1 MKRARLLLGAA
12 IVAAVSTSV
21 WAQDNYPVT
30 VVPQGKGPY
39 TFPDGYRTDFSKI
52 ELKVA
57 EKFSANLYV
66 LRGNEGVDMTHPEAA
81 GGRSGVLFGPDGIL
95 IVDTQY
101 PGVGDKQL
109 AAVRT
114 ISDGPIKYVVNTH
127 VHPDHVGSN
136 ATFAKQGAV
145 IIASENLKTEML
157 PNPNA
162 PPRPAGAPPVAP
174 VDPASLPTR
183 TVAYDPANPGKPGMT
198 IQMNGETVDVIPL
211 GPGHTGGDS
220 AVYFHKANAIFF
232 GDVIRNF
239 GGPFIDQGNG
249 GSIQGAIAT
258 MDLLTKISN
267 DKTIL
272 APGHGALMTRK
283 DLVPLRAMFVDLLA
297 KTKVQVDAGKSMA
310 DLEKADLMAPYAN
323 SLPGYN
329 QAAADRFVDE
339 LYYEVKGLPP
349 LVDGRRAMPR

>member
-1 MKRARLLLGAA
+1 M
-12 IVAAVSTSV
+12 
-21 WAQDNYPVT
+21 
-30 VVPQGKGPY
+30 
-39 TFPDGYRTDFSKI
+39 
-52 ELKVA
+52 
-57 EKFSANLYV
+57 
-66 LRGNEGVDMTHPEAA
+66 
-81 GGRSGVLFGPDGIL
+81 
-95 IVDTQY
+95 DTQY

-109 AAVRT
+109 AAIRA
-114 ISDGPIKYVVNTH
+114 ISDAPIKYVVNTH

-136 ATFAKQGAV
+136 ATFGKLGAV
-145 IIASENLKTEML
+145 IIASENLKSEML

-174 VDPASLPTR
+174 VDPAALPTK
-183 TVAYDPANPGKPGMT
+183 TFAYDPANPGKPGMT
-198 IQMNGETVDVIPL
+198 IQMDGETVDVIPL

-272 APGHGALMTRK
+272 APGHGALMTKK

-297 KTKVQVDAGKSMA
+297 KTKTLVDAGKSMA
-310 DLEKADLMAPYAN
+310 DVEKADLMAPYAS

-329 QAAADRFVDE
+329 QPAADRFADE

-349 LVDGRRAMPR
+349 LVDGRRAMPRPPA

>member
-1 MKRARLLLGAA
+1 MKHTLLLGAA
-12 IVAAVSTSV
+12 IAALSTSV
-21 WAQDNYPVT
+21 LAQSYPIS
-30 VVPQGKGPY
+30 VVPQGTGPY
-39 TFPDGYRTDFSKI
+39 TFPDGYRSDYSKI
-52 ELKVA
+52 ELKLA
-57 EKFSANLYV
+57 EKFSANLFV
-66 LRGNEGVDMTHPEAA
+66 LRGNEGIDTTHPEAA

-109 AAVRT
+109 AAVRA
-114 ISDGPIKYVVNTH
+114 ISTGPIKYVLNTH

-145 IIASENLKTEML
+145 IIASENLKIEML

-162 PPRPAGAPPVAP
+162 PPPAAGAPAAAP
-174 VDPASLPTR
+174 LDPDRLPTR
-183 TVAYDPANPGKPGMT
+183 TFAFDPANPGKPGTT
-198 IQMNGETVDVIPL
+198 ITMNGETVDFIPL
-211 GPGHTGGDS
+211 GPGHTGGDG
-220 AVYFHKANAIFF
+220 AIYFHKANAIFF

-249 GSIQGAIAT
+249 GSIVGAVAT
-258 MDLLTKISN
+258 MDLLTKLSN

-272 APGHGALMTRK
+272 APGHGALMTKK
-283 DLVPLRAMFVDLLA
+283 DLVPIKAMFLDLLA
-297 KTKVQVDAGKSMA
+297 KTKPLVDAGKTMQ
-310 DLEKADLMAPYAN
+310 DVEKADLLAPYAK

-329 QAAADRFVDE
+329 QAAADRFSDE

-349 LVDGRRAMPR
+349 LENGRRVMPR